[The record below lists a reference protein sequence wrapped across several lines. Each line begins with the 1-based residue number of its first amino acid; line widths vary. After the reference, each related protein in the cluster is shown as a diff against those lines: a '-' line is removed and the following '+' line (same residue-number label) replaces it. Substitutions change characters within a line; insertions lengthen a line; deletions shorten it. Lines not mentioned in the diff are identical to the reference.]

1 MRDYQRE
8 AARADEQKVAALSDI
23 VDVLVELPNQL
34 VELINAIDRQTEV
47 LERLEHKLEETLP
60 PSTLPGIGD
69 LTPSPID
76 LSLPTEDRR

>member
-34 VELINAIDRQTEV
+34 VEVINAIDRQTAV
-47 LERLEHKLEETLP
+47 LERLEQALP
-60 PSTLPGIGD
+60 PTLLPGVVN
-69 LTPSPID
+69 LPASPVD